1 MSTVNISYPTLCW
14 KMSLCGFSC
23 VILVELAIEICH
35 DDKEENLAKNQPS
48 LCYSTEKSCTKYE
61 QYIWYMKHNK

>member
-1 MSTVNISYPTLCW
+1 MSTVNILYPTLYG

-23 VILVELAIEICH
+23 MILLELTIEICH
-35 DDKEENLAKNQPS
+35 DDKEENVAKNQPS
-48 LCYSTEKSCTKYE
+48 LYYSTEKSYTKYK